1 VILKFHGWQ
10 VTENKNVYRMC
21 LYARRK
27 NSYSTNTD
35 LYKEYI
41 SLWLIMNGNI

>member
-1 VILKFHGWQ
+1 

-21 LYARRK
+21 LYARGK
-27 NSYSTNTD
+27 NSYSTNKD